1 MKIEN
6 IKELLKNNVSA
17 FLLGLVLLLN
27 LGSMILSSVSDS
39 VVSKRDDKCKLECL
53 PSSYQVLEAPSG
65 KKECWCYV
73 DDSSLKISESGD
85 EN

>member
-1 MKIEN
+1 MKIDNVKKLFKEN
-6 IKELLKNNVSA
+6 TGTFILVV
-17 FLLGLVLLLN
+17 VLLLN
-27 LGSMILSSVSDS
+27 LGSLLLSSVSNS
-39 VVSKRDDKCKLECL
+39 VASKRSDECKLECL

-73 DDSSLKISESGD
+73 DDSTLKISESGI